1 LKQLKPITIEY
12 ALKTTWQLITNMYN
26 EKAAAYDSTMA
37 MGFTLLSI
45 DAEGTPSTALGPKMG
60 MEPTSLSRIL
70 NAMEERGYIER
81 KPNPNDGR
89 GVLIYLTEQGKEKRD
104 ISKQTVI
111 EFNNSIID
119 NIDEEK
125 MRHFFEVTEF
135 IKSKVEHNELI
146 TIK

>member
-1 LKQLKPITIEY
+1 
-12 ALKTTWQLITNMYN
+12 M
-26 EKAAAYDSTMA
+26 M
-37 MGFTLLSI
+37 
-45 DAEGTPSTALGPKMG
+45 DAVFKYIQQKE
-60 MEPTSLSRIL
+60 SL
-70 NAMEERGYIER
+70 E
-81 KPNPNDGR
+81 
-89 GVLIYLTEQGKEKRD
+89 KEKRD

-146 TIK
+146 SIK

>member
-1 LKQLKPITIEY
+1 MKQVTIEY
-12 ALKTTWQLITNMYN
+12 ALRTTWQLITNMYN
-26 EKAAAYDSTMA
+26 EKASEYDSTMS

-70 NAMEERGYIER
+70 NTMEERGYIAR

-104 ISKQTVI
+104 LSKKTVLD
-111 EFNNSIID
+111 FNNSIL
-119 NIDEEK
+119 NHVDEQK
-125 MRHFFEVTEF
+125 MKCFFEVISF
-135 IKSKVEHNELI
+135 IKEKVEKEELI
-146 TIK
+146 HIK